1 MSGAVRSGAPHV
13 RLWRV
18 ALLWV
23 ALASCGISAR
33 LAAQNRTIAN
43 LVVGDDAVVVQAGPD
58 KEVYIGVGTDTRTS
72 TVKALAPAV
81 DEFVAETEA
90 IIRLGAR
97 KIPSTTIDRPVLQ
110 EGAGGRA
117 LSVTRHLDRQHGVTQ
132 VGYHFFVSDSLS
144 GYVVPATPDETK
156 AVLLAL
162 HRAARAANAWKNDST
177 RTPPPSP
184 GKN

>member
-1 MSGAVRSGAPHV
+1 VSDSGRDVAHGAHLALT
-13 RLWRV
+13 RLVWATV
-18 ALLWV
+18 FT
-23 ALASCGISAR
+23 CGISAR

-43 LVVGDDAVVVQAGPD
+43 LVVGDAAVVVQAGPN
-58 KEVYIGVGTDTRTS
+58 KAVYVGVGTDTQTS
-72 TVKALAPAV
+72 TVKATAGAV

-97 KIPSTTIDRPVLQ
+97 RIPPTTIDRPVLQ

-117 LSVTRHLDRQHGVTQ
+117 LSVTRHLERQHGVTQ

-162 HRAARAANAWKNDST
+162 HRAARVANAWKGDST
-177 RTPPPSP
+177 QTPP
-184 GKN
+184 

>member
-1 MSGAVRSGAPHV
+1 MSDADWRGAQ
-13 RLWRV
+13 RLRFARV
-18 ALLWV
+18 AVLWA
-23 ALASCGISAR
+23 ALATCGMSAR
-33 LAAQNRTIAN
+33 LVAQNRTIAN
-43 LVVGDDAVVVQAGPD
+43 LVVGNDAVVVQAGPN
-58 KEVYIGVGTDTRTS
+58 KEVYIGVGTDTQTS

-81 DEFVAETEA
+81 NEFVAEVEA
-90 IIRLGAR
+90 IIRFEAR

-117 LSVTRHLDRQHGVTQ
+117 LSVTRHLERQHGVTQ

-162 HRAARAANAWKNDST
+162 HRAARVANAWKKDST
-177 RTPPPSP
+177 QTPS
-184 GKN
+184 K